1 MLRPA
6 CGHTQKF
13 LLSSGVKTL
22 ASTLSDRKRA
32 TAVRSRRRSREL
44 KTSGDT
50 DSPRSAFE
58 AMRCLFL
65 LPLMMLSSS
74 TAFVAPVAPARPQH
88 IVRAEKE
95 GEAVAKKK
103 GIPLALLI
111 WPLIAVGDD
120 VRARA
125 DTSIR
130 HRRER
135 EREKARTG
143 RSPRA
148 DLRLASPAAPRGAGH
163 RDARAAVLEHE
174 LPQEV
179 SFIHCLQGR
188 GRVGDA
194 PCDVAPEK

>member
-1 MLRPA
+1 
-6 CGHTQKF
+6 
-13 LLSSGVKTL
+13 
-22 ASTLSDRKRA
+22 
-32 TAVRSRRRSREL
+32 
-44 KTSGDT
+44 
-50 DSPRSAFE
+50 
-58 AMRCLFL
+58 MRCLFL

-130 HRRER
+130 HRRAR
-135 EREKARTG
+135 ERKHA
-143 RSPRA
+143 PVDHRA
-148 DLRLASPAAPRGAGH
+148 QIYVSQVQPRLAEQGIETPA
-163 RDARAAVLEHE
+163 
-174 LPQEV
+174 LPY
-179 SFIHCLQGR
+179 SNTNYLR
-188 GRVGDA
+188 
-194 PCDVAPEK
+194 K

>member
-1 MLRPA
+1 M
-6 CGHTQKF
+6 
-13 LLSSGVKTL
+13 
-22 ASTLSDRKRA
+22 
-32 TAVRSRRRSREL
+32 
-44 KTSGDT
+44 
-50 DSPRSAFE
+50 
-58 AMRCLFL
+58 
-65 LPLMMLSSS
+65 
-74 TAFVAPVAPARPQH
+74 
-88 IVRAEKE
+88 
-95 GEAVAKKK
+95 AKKK

-130 HRRER
+130 HRRA
-135 EREKARTG
+135 REKARTG

-179 SFIHCLQGR
+179 SFVHC
-188 GRVGDA
+188 
-194 PCDVAPEK
+194 CCF